1 MPSCR
6 TTCAYCGVGC
16 GIEIHRRRSEEIENK
31 DSISQSD
38 KFTEKPDLSSTNEDY
53 VKYIEL
59 DGDTSHSANL
69 GYLCAKGMSLLEGIN
84 FPNKLLYPR
93 LNKRQSPYGYDKTA
107 AETNAVP
114 ANISKTVG
122 WQEAIDKIA
131 SKFNS
136 IIKQHGSN
144 SIAFYLSGQMLT
156 EDYYVAN
163 KLAKGFLGCSNID
176 TNSRLCMSSAVTA
189 HTRAFGE
196 DVVPGCYQDFEL
208 ADVIVLVGA
217 NTAWTHPVLFKRILA
232 ARAKT
237 GAKLVVVDPRKT
249 ATASYADLHLQLLPG
264 SDLALFNGLFCA
276 ISNSNRKNID
286 YIHSHTQGFSDA
298 VNAANSCNSLKE
310 VAAQTGL
317 TVEDINCFYQFYTVT
332 APQALASNK
341 VVTASGQGVNQSLTG
356 TDTCNAIINCHLAMG
371 DIGQP
376 GCGPF
381 SLTGQPN
388 AMGGREVGGM
398 ATQLAAHM
406 GFTLQERGL
415 LSEFWQT
422 ESVVKSKGL
431 TATEIFS
438 KMALGEIKAIWIM
451 GTNPLV
457 SLPDTAIVK
466 RGLKRCE
473 FVVMSDITAET
484 DTAKYADL
492 LLPAQGW
499 SEKSGTVTNSE
510 RTISRQR
517 RFVLP
522 QGESKADWWAI
533 CEVAK
538 ALGFKQGFNFT
549 DSHQIFA
556 EHAMLT
562 DKVVRH
568 FPNKRFTLAGL
579 SDISEQDYNDLEPI
593 QWPIHKNSELTS
605 SLVNHSRVKVKSE
618 QQTNRLLEQ
627 KARNPTK
634 YLSQQRLYQ
643 EGRFSTNDGL
653 ANFIAT
659 PFLTQV
665 EHQESPQNSVRLNS
679 GRARDQWHTMTRTGH
694 IPSLSAS
701 DYQPEILLNP
711 LTLTQLQMASGDLV
725 KLTGINLKKTMLVRA
740 VADKSILPGAGFCTM
755 HWSTQFSKSAG
766 VNQLLQSNIDP
777 LSLQPG
783 FKHQRVK
790 LESYPVVLQG
800 TIWGASAVDLTGLSW
815 CVKQTINQGVCYHFA
830 AQSTEINNKAFCSK
844 VGISNTAVQTLEWQ
858 FSGCTIQCS
867 IQQGIVIGIC
877 ITDSKEVKVDV
888 NAVQALLNQCVDNKW
903 LNKLSRLI
911 QAGGSR
917 LICACNGITETAIS
931 ANMLETIQSA
941 NRELLEVNQLVNNA
955 KQALGCSAACGSCL
969 NQVTELARAALS
981 AANMTTQEVA

>member
-16 GIEIHRRRSEEIENK
+16 GIEIHRGTSDEIMQK
-31 DSISQSD
+31 DLIAQAD
-38 KFTEKPDLSSTNEDY
+38 KLIRKASAPQANESNH
-53 VKYIEL
+53 KHIEL
-59 DGDTSHSANL
+59 CGDVTHPANI
-69 GYLCAKGMSLLEGIN
+69 GELCTKGMSLLEGVKV
-84 FPNKLLYPR
+84 PNKLLYPR
-93 LNKRQSPYGYDKTA
+93 LNQRLSSRDHGKANT
-107 AETNAVP
+107 ETVQVNA
-114 ANISKTVG
+114 SKTIG
-122 WQEAIDKIA
+122 WDEAIDKVA

-136 IIKQHGSN
+136 IIAENGSN
-144 SIAFYLSGQMLT
+144 SVAFYLSGQLLT

-163 KLAKGFLGCSNID
+163 KLAKGFLGCANID

-208 ADVIVLVGA
+208 ADVVVLVGA

-232 ARAKT
+232 AREQKGT
-237 GAKLVVVDPRKT
+237 KLVVVDPRKT

-264 SDLALFNGLFCA
+264 SDLALFNGLLSA
-276 ISNSNRKNID
+276 ISHSKRQNLD
-286 YIHSHTQGFSDA
+286 YIQSNTRGFSEAIHA
-298 VNAANSCNSLKE
+298 VKSCRSLEK
-310 VAAQTGL
+310 VAVKTGL
-317 TVEDINCFYQFYTVT
+317 SVEDISCFYQLYTATEPLVSVT
-332 APQALASNK
+332 NK

-356 TDTCNAIINCHLAMG
+356 TDTSNAIINCHLAMG

-406 GFTLQERGL
+406 GFTLQERSL

-438 KMALGEIKAIWIM
+438 QMASGEIKAIWIM

-457 SLPDTAIVK
+457 SMPDTALVK

-473 FVVMSDITAET
+473 FVVMSDITADT

-517 RFVLP
+517 RFVTP

-538 ALGFKQGFNFT
+538 ALGFKQGFNFSN
-549 DSHQIFA
+549 SHQIFT

-562 DKVVRH
+562 DKVVSH
-568 FPNKRFTLAGL
+568 FPNQQYTLAGL
-579 SDISEQDYNDLEPI
+579 SNISEQEYDELEPI
-593 QWPIHKNSELTS
+593 QWPIAKRCEQFNSLQTKA
-605 SLVNHSRVKVKSE
+605 LVKDKAEDLPN
-618 QQTNRLLEQ
+618 NLLEQ
-627 KARNPTK
+627 KTLQSSQ
-634 YLSQQRLYQ
+634 YLSQERLYQ
-643 EGRFSTNDGL
+643 DGRFSTTNGL

-659 PFLTQV
+659 PLLA
-665 EHQESPQNSVRLNS
+665 QEVDKKSAPNGIWLNS

-694 IPSLSAS
+694 IASLSAS
-701 DYQPEILLNP
+701 DYQPTVLLNP
-711 LTLTQLQMASGDLV
+711 FTLEQLQIASGDLV
-725 KLTGINLKKTMLVRA
+725 KLTGLNSNENMLARS
-740 VADKSILPGAGFCTM
+740 VADEAILPGSAFSSM
-755 HWSTQFSKSAG
+755 HWSTQFSNSAG
-766 VNQLLQSNIDP
+766 VNQLLESHVDP
-777 LSLQPG
+777 WSLQPG
-783 FKHQRVK
+783 FKHQRVQI
-790 LESYPVVLQG
+790 EAYPVAVQG
-800 TIWGASAVDLTGLSW
+800 IIWGASVVDFRQLIW
-815 CVKQTINQGVCYHFA
+815 CVKQTINDGVCHHFA
-830 AQSTEINNKAFCSK
+830 AAKAELVSKAFSDV
-844 VGISNTAVQTLEWQ
+844 VGFSNFPAQTLEWQ
-858 FSGCTIQCS
+858 FLGYTITCLLK
-867 IQQGIVIGIC
+867 QGSVIGLC
-877 ITDSKEVKVDV
+877 IGDSREVKVDV
-888 NAVQALLNQCVDNKW
+888 NAVQTLLNQRIDNNW
-903 LNKLSRLI
+903 LNKLYRLI
-911 QAGGSR
+911 RAGGSP
-917 LICACNGITETAIS
+917 LICACNGVTQVAIS
-931 ANMLETIQSA
+931 ANMLETIQSLG
-941 NRELLEVNQLVNNA
+941 REQVGVTQLVNDA

-969 NQVTELARAALS
+969 NQVTDLARAALTS
-981 AANMTTQEVA
+981 AELATQEVA